1 MSGIPERLQRP
12 TGRIGEVTDPLVE
25 RLDALPPN
33 ARFDIG
39 AAQYERMHWTRNI
52 GIRMADGAVLS
63 ADLVLP
69 GDRAKPVTEPLPTV
83 VNFTPYNKIF
93 QRGSGGTWV
102 RALGERIG
110 GSDRRHFT
118 GRDLLHTLAGGAPAA
133 LSASPTLVR
142 RGYAYLMVD
151 VRGTGTS
158 TGTWDFFSPTEQHD
172 YVEVLQ
178 WAREQPWCNGKLAV
192 TGISYGAL
200 ASFITAGLQPD
211 GLAAVFAIEGGEDA
225 VRELG
230 LPGGVP
236 SPLVAVWLGAV
247 NLLKWFPSVS
257 GLRSTGA
264 WRQYLRDRIT
274 SPASWMRHAAQ
285 IALVADHPD
294 ILLNAMWAS
303 RVARLDKITVP
314 TWILGGWH
322 DVYSRS
328 NFRIYQQIATPPG
341 AKQVVVDD
349 CYHLAPGSGFG
360 APDAPQ
366 YLDELQCAWFDRW
379 LKGIRNGIEHYGPIT
394 VRRLGGGW
402 LSRDH
407 YPDPAAGVQRL
418 YLSADVSGCASHAH
432 LDGTLRLGPPDRAA
446 RLAVPTRRASI
457 RSNNTA
463 VSAIG
468 LATLL
473 GRAFGSDDRHAEAT
487 AVTFTTEPFDADV
500 VVSGP
505 LNLHLWAE
513 AEGGEAFWSVTVTD
527 VEPSG
532 ASAPISRGALLSSL
546 RAVDEAASTY
556 VDGELLVAQHPL
568 TAESVLPVV
577 PGLPFDID
585 IDINAT
591 DAVIRAGHRLRVAV
605 SRGSFPRHSLSRS
618 QRRKTRGQTIII
630 DPARPSYLTFL
641 AVGGAMSRQF
651 TSADTM
657 TGIDEQADR
666 RDEEKRRP

>member
-1 MSGIPERLQRP
+1 M
-12 TGRIGEVTDPLVE
+12 TDPRVE
-25 RLDALPPN
+25 RLNALPPN

-39 AAQYERMHWTRNI
+39 AQLYERMHWTRNV
-52 GIRMADGAVLS
+52 GIRMSDGVVLS

-83 VNFTPYNKIF
+83 INFTPYNKIF
-93 QRGSGGTWV
+93 QRGSGGAWV

-110 GSDRRHFT
+110 GSDRSHFT
-118 GRDLLHTLAGGAPAA
+118 GRDLLHALAGGAPAA
-133 LSASPTLVR
+133 LSVSPTLVR

-158 TGTWDFFSPTEQHD
+158 TGTWDFFSPTEQRD
-172 YVEVLQ
+172 YAEVLQ
-178 WAREQPWCNGKLAV
+178 WARQQPWCNGKLAL

-200 ASFITAGLQPD
+200 ASLLTAGLQPD

-247 NLLKWFPSVS
+247 NLLKWFPSLS
-257 GLRSTGA
+257 GLRRTGA
-264 WRQYLRDRIT
+264 WREYLRDRIS

-285 IALVADHPD
+285 IALMADHPD

-303 RVARLDKITVP
+303 RVARLDKITIP
-314 TWILGGWH
+314 TWIHGGWH

-328 NFRIYQQIATPPG
+328 NFRIYQRIATPPG

-379 LKGIRNGIEHYGPIT
+379 LKGIRNNIEYYGPIT

-402 LSRDH
+402 LSCDQ
-407 YPDPAAGVQRL
+407 YPDPAARVRRL
-418 YLSADVSGCASHAH
+418 YLSADASGSAPHAH
-432 LDGTLRLGPPDRAA
+432 VDGALSFDPPDRVA
-446 RLAVPTRRASI
+446 RLPVPTRRPSI

-473 GRAFGSDDRHAEAT
+473 GRTFGSDDRHAEAS

-505 LNLHLWAE
+505 LNLHLWVK
-513 AEGGEAFWSVTVTD
+513 AEGEEAFWSVTVTD
-527 VEPSG
+527 VEPDG
-532 ASAPISRGALLSSL
+532 ASAPVSRGALLSSL
-546 RAVDEAASTY
+546 RAVDETASTY
-556 VDGELLVAQHPL
+556 VDGELLAAEHPM

-577 PGLPFDID
+577 PGRPFDID

-605 SRGSFPRHSLSRS
+605 GRGGFPRYSLSRS
-618 QRRKTRGQTIII
+618 QRRKSRGQAIII
-630 DPARPSYLTFL
+630 DPAHPSYLSFL
-641 AVGGAMSRQF
+641 AVGEALPRRF
-651 TSADTM
+651 TGADTM
-657 TGIDEQADR
+657 TGVGDETDR
-666 RDEEKRRP
+666 SDEEKRRP